1 VLACGLPLIALD
13 RMRLRRLRS
22 AAGLLLFAVAVLV
35 FDRAGADEL
44 IDQNQRAQMLKHGDG
59 RIAHLETEYNDL
71 FIDKHGSELGL
82 SSRYGCVAGEVPF
95 RLSRRRSRR
104 KARYQTLC
112 QRRRRPD
119 R

>member
-1 VLACGLPLIALD
+1 
-13 RMRLRRLRS
+13 
-22 AAGLLLFAVAVLV
+22 VLV

-104 KARYQTLC
+104 KARTKLYAKDADVLTDDFAPADLYRVTPMKTLRG
-112 QRRRRPD
+112 Q
-119 R
+119 